1 MLNRAFVFLIGFG
14 LLIIGFTYII
24 MYLNLMAIGYSFIEY
39 LFFIATR
46 LECLLS
52 VIGVCFIMISLYK
65 KGDKYDI
72 HI

>member
-1 MLNRAFVFLIGFG
+1 MLNRALLFLIGFG
-14 LLIIGFTYII
+14 LLIIGFTYMI
-24 MYLNLMAIGYSFIEY
+24 MYLNLMAMGYSFIDY
-39 LFFIATR
+39 LTFIATR

-52 VIGVCFIMISLYK
+52 LIGTCLIMLSLYK